1 MREIYYA
8 IYRSVPIDAFL
19 NTLLAEAVLA
29 NQVRCTDTN
38 VKPNPGNNL
47 SDSERT
53 VLDRITFGKCAKIK
67 KKHILVLSDY
77 YISLCIKK
85 GYLKKVFLLG
95 IRKTRRFK
103 REINIHLKK
112 SFNQNI
118 IKYIDTKDT
127 KHLKEIIK
135 KIDSVEY
142 PRFVSKDSAR
152 IGLYKDMLAMQN
164 AAVDHRFGIQHPP
177 PGR

>member
-8 IYRSVPIDAFL
+8 IYRSAPIDAFL

-29 NQVRCTDTN
+29 NQVKCTDKN
-38 VKPNPGNNL
+38 VKPNPDSSL

-53 VLDRITFGKCAKIK
+53 VLDRITFGKRANVK
-67 KKHILVLSDY
+67 KKHILELSDY
-77 YISLCIKK
+77 YMSLCIKN

-95 IRKTRRFK
+95 IRKTRKFK
-103 REINIHLKK
+103 KKININLKE

-127 KHLKEIIK
+127 KHLKAIIK
-135 KIDSVEY
+135 NIDLIEY
-142 PRFVSKDSAR
+142 PRFVSKGSAR

-164 AAVDHRFGIQHPP
+164 AAVDHRYGIQHPP
-177 PGR
+177 PGK